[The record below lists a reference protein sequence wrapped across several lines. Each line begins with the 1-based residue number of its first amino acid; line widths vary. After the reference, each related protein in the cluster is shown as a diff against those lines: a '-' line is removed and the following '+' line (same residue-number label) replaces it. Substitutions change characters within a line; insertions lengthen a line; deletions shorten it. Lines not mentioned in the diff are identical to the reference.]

1 MAMHPK
7 LQKQTDDHIKR
18 FGRTVIGVFDDG
30 SGEVPFMYT
39 IGNCHKGGTMP
50 ELLLVGICTE
60 QGRDLLNVASDVQ
73 NQRERAIEDGELVS
87 IGGQFPL
94 KAIDVSNAHVRDEYT
109 IQAGQYY
116 GDEGYPVIQLLMC
129 DKEGRF
135 PGEPKCAR
143 PYSGQPLLNKKPR
156 ARK

>member
-7 LQKQTDDHIKR
+7 LQKQTDDHVKQ
-18 FGRTVIGVFDDG
+18 FGRTVIGVFDDEG
-30 SGEVPFMYT
+30 TPFMYT
-39 IGNCHKGGTMP
+39 IGNCLKPGMP
-50 ELLLVGICTE
+50 DLLLVGICSE
-60 QGRDLLNVASDVQ
+60 QGKDMLNIASDVQ

-135 PGEPKCAR
+135 PGEPGCAR
-143 PYSGQPLLNKKPR
+143 PYSRQPLLNKKRR